1 MQQIGLHQ
9 QTHGYT
15 NLMDLSL
22 DAEPSADDD
31 DPLVR
36 VQRERYQELVQ
47 ELRILLPGV
56 QVLFAFL
63 LTTPFTGR
71 FDELSSAQ
79 RAGYL
84 AALMLTA
91 AAAIVF
97 MAPVVGHR
105 LAPREARTDRLRQA
119 IILKLVGSTL
129 LLLAMTTAT
138 GVVVSFVYDD
148 MLAVA
153 GVGVLIVMVIVLW
166 VVLPL
171 SQSENDSVVP
181 NGE

>member
-1 MQQIGLHQ
+1 MQV
-9 QTHGYT
+9 
-15 NLMDLSL
+15 
-22 DAEPSADDD
+22 P
-31 DPLVR
+31 
-36 VQRERYQELVQ
+36 
-47 ELRILLPGV
+47 
-56 QVLFAFL
+56 FAFL
-63 LTTPFTGR
+63 STTPFPAR
-71 FDELSSAQ
+71 FVELSRAR
-79 RAGYL
+79 RAGYF

-119 IILKLVGSTL
+119 IILKLAGSTL

-148 MLAVA
+148 MFAVA
-153 GVGVLIVMVIVLW
+153 GVGVLVVMVMVLW

-171 SQSENDSVVP
+171 SQSESDSVVP